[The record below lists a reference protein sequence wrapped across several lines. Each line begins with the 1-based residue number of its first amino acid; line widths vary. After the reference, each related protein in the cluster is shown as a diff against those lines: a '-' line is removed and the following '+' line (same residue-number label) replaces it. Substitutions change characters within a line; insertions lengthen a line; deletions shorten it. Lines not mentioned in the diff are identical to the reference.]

1 MYNALMDN
9 STEEL
14 IAQMDTNDATYGDR
28 TYQEVVGLVRAKVF
42 TIEEGGKRPV
52 IKDKGKY
59 IKGSGRP
66 IKSIATQMQTTAA
79 TKEMNKHI
87 TQKFE
92 ELALPDLPFF
102 YKQFK
107 KACEGDKPDARLF
120 MYYLDRILGK
130 AREQKD
136 ISNITFAET
145 YIESMSGSRPA
156 KGQQPERGDTIVI
169 DGETI

>member
-1 MYNALMDN
+1 MDK

-14 IAQMDTNDATYGDR
+14 IAQMDTDDATYGDR
-28 TYQEVVGLVRAKVF
+28 THAEVVELIRGEVF
-42 TIEEGGKRPV
+42 TIEEGGTRPI
-52 IKDKGKY
+52 IKDKGKF

-66 IKSIATQMQTTAA
+66 IKSIATQMETTAA
-79 TKEMNKHI
+79 TKAMRKHI
-87 TQKFE
+87 TQEFE

-107 KACEGDKPDARLF
+107 KAGEGDKPDARLL
-120 MYYLDRILGK
+120 MYYFDRILGK